1 MKFKL
6 ILPSTFLVAAATT
19 TTASAVRMWHRIV
32 EGWRESVPK
41 KTDVVVIR
49 NSTDDCSC
57 WLLDGQTDE
66 RTDGWMNELTDNVY
80 CRKVDMLTYVA
91 YHRRT
96 DRHTTGPAVPTNNP
110 TDGHSVCHTE
120 GLAGSRNDGY
130 KFPLVVAIVS
140 GNVFWTGKLHF
151 LGTGTDSRLVLLFF
165 LNMVLDQKTSQ
176 IIQCRYDCVSLSLCL
191 KYQRI
196 KMLTIEINFCETKS
210 QMLASKS
217 ISFKKKKNK

>member
-1 MKFKL
+1 MLQVISLQQHFWQTFLKYTRGEKNAVTSATMIAKRTVRPSICSLSEISDVILLTETEYMKFKL
-6 ILPSTFLVAAATT
+6 ILPSTFLVAAAT

-49 NSTDDCSC
+49 NSMDDCSC

-96 DRHTTGPAVPTNNP
+96 DRHTNGPAVPNQQ
-110 TDGHSVCHTE
+110 TDGRTF
-120 GLAGSRNDGY
+120 GLSYRRIGGQQKRW
-130 KFPLVVAIVS
+130 LQVS
-140 GNVFWTGKLHF
+140 
-151 LGTGTDSRLVLLFF
+151 SC
-165 LNMVLDQKTSQ
+165 
-176 IIQCRYDCVSLSLCL
+176 CRCC
-191 KYQRI
+191 
-196 KMLTIEINFCETKS
+196 
-210 QMLASKS
+210 
-217 ISFKKKKNK
+217 